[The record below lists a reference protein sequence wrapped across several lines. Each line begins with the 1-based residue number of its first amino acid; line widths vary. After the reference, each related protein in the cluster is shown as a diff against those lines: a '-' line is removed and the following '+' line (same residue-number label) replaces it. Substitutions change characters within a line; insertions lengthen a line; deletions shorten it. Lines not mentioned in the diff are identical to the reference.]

1 MLRCRQSL
9 EIICKTREM
18 EILVGKL
25 VSGVG
30 VGLIDRWF
38 ECNNGFGVL

>member
-30 VGLIDRWF
+30 VGLIGGLSAV
-38 ECNNGFGVL
+38 NGFGVL